1 MITAHRH
8 RTAAVAATAALT
20 VAVLLASCTDSY
32 RPSASAGGWGG
43 ASTRATG
50 AGAGGGGG
58 GGLGGLD
65 AAQCDLTCSNDLKSV
80 VDCKGQVQTTC
91 TADEGCAN
99 GACIDDPCKAAEV
112 SKSSY
117 GCDYW
122 ALKTAQRP
130 QADGA
135 CFAAFVANTW
145 GKPVHLRSRYAGQ
158 MLPVAA
164 FTAIPRARGRAS
176 PTSLTTPPPGSPSG
190 RWPSSSS
197 RATTRAASV
206 VDCPMPAGM
215 HGIGVE
221 TGVPGTG
228 VGSAFH
234 ITTDIPV
241 VAYQM
246 DPYGGGQ
253 AGVTS
258 ATLLLPTS
266 AWDTNYIAVNAYPSA
281 GAGRVH
287 RRALPSLDI
296 LAYQDNTEVTIL
308 PKADIVGRARRAS
321 AAPAGD
327 AGHVHAQ
334 RRAVPPDHADRRSS
348 PAAPSSPTLPI
359 GVFGA
364 SAGMAVPLGQADI
377 DSAQQQIPP
386 VRALGSEYVAVRVPR
401 AAGGR
406 AGRVGALAAGGRGR
420 RHHAHVGAQGAPG
433 APSAINLGEV
443 VEIRTPG
450 PFVVKS
456 QDADHPFYLGGYMT
470 GGGATADGGA
480 RVRRRGRP
488 RLGQRDHARAVPRPL
503 RPVHGSRPTR
513 RRTSCSSA
521 RPRKVDGSFADVTLD
536 CAGDS
541 APQKVSGWQLHHFG
555 EFHFHR

>member
-80 VDCKGQVQTTC
+80 VDCKGRVQATC
-91 TADEGCAN
+91 TADQGCAN
-99 GACIDDPCKAAEV
+99 GACINDPCKAAEV

-135 CFAAFVANTW
+135 CFAAFIANTW
-145 GKPVHLRSRYAGQ
+145 GKPVHLQVSYAGQ

-164 FTAIPRARGRAS
+164 FTAIPTGQGK
-176 PTSLTTPPPGSPSG
+176 SLTYQPYDAAAGLAVG
-190 RWPSSSS
+190 QVAVLFLS
-197 RATTRAASV
+197 RNDKGGSV
-206 VDCPMPAGM
+206 VACPMGM

-234 ITTDIPV
+234 ITSDVPV

-258 ATLLLPTS
+258 ATLLLPVS
-266 AWDTNYIAVNAYPSA
+266 AWDTNYIAVNGYPSA
-281 GAGRVH
+281 EPDGYTGG
-287 RRALPSLDI
+287 LPSLDV
-296 LAYQDNTEVTIL
+296 LAYQDNTQVTIL
-308 PKADIVGRARRAS
+308 PKADI
-321 AAPAGD
+321 AAGQGVAAAKAGVPSTYTLM
-327 AGHVHAQ
+327 AGQFLQITQTAELTG
-334 RRAVPPDHADRRSS
+334 S
-348 PAAPSSPTLPI
+348 PIQANLPI
-359 GVFGA
+359 AVFGA

-377 DSAQQQIPP
+377 DSAQQQLPP
-386 VRALGSEYVAVRVPR
+386 VRALGHEYVAVRYRGRGGQDESVPWR
-401 AAGGR
+401 L
-406 AGRVGALAAGGRGR
+406 VGAVDGTALTWEPKAPA
-420 RHHAHVGAQGAPG
+420 GAPTRLE
-433 APSAINLGEV
+433 P
-443 VEIRTPG
+443 
-450 PFVVKS
+450 
-456 QDADHPFYLGGYMT
+456 
-470 GGGATADGGA
+470 
-480 RVRRRGRP
+480 RRG
-488 RLGQRDHARAVPRPL
+488 G
-503 RPVHGSRPTR
+503 
-513 RRTSCSSA
+513 
-521 RPRKVDGSFADVTLD
+521 
-536 CAGDS
+536 GDS
-541 APQKVSGWQLHHFG
+541 APPGRSWS
-555 EFHFHR
+555 RARTPITPSTSAAT